1 MKILSLNIRQGG
13 GPRAKS
19 ILKEIEKVADC
30 DIIVLTEIRNNQ
42 NLPYFKSV
50 LDYLG
55 YTYQLDTSGESLL
68 NGVLVACKKK
78 CKFHVYDTLGK
89 DSHRVIR
96 VSIGGLKIFPC

>member
-19 ILKEIEKVADC
+19 ILREIEQVADC
-30 DIIVLTEIRNNQ
+30 DIIFLTEIRNNL

-55 YTYQLDTSGESLL
+55 YTSQIDTRGDATE
-68 NGVLVACKKK
+68 
-78 CKFHVYDTLGK
+78 
-89 DSHRVIR
+89 
-96 VSIGGLKIFPC
+96 PCF